1 MRPSRPTTRA
11 SRCSSL
17 AIRAFI
23 STSSFTRPWTSPITS
38 RRRAGSRTVKSP
50 SRAGDRADRNASSAF
65 SSAAPNFP
73 PSTTA
78 AVLRAGL
85 SAFASVATCHL
96 PSIRAW
102 KPQATA
108 APSINVS
115 DADLDRGGFVST
127 IAESHLSNKDLAPTG
142 VERRTWG
149 TYNLAALWVGLSI
162 VITTYTLASG
172 LIAAGMTWWQGLL
185 TVSLG
190 NFIVLIPILL
200 NSHPGTKYGIP
211 FPVLVRSSFGI
222 RGANVAAMARA
233 LVACGWFGIQTWIG
247 ALALDTLM
255 TTLASGWADVEGHKA
270 IAFAVFWLVQVAII
284 LRGIDGIKFLESW
297 AAPLLLG
304 SSVALLI
311 WAFGVGGDIFS
322 ASSKLITGHA
332 SFWSLFGPGL
342 AANVGYWITLS
353 MNIPD
358 FTRYAKD
365 QRSQLLGQS
374 LAMPLTMTGFSFI
387 GIAVTAATIVEYGEP
402 IWDPLALVARLLAD
416 LPVLLVFAMVIVV
429 LAQIST
435 NMAAN
440 VVSPSNDFSNLSPRQ
455 ISFRTGGLITA
466 VIGVISFPWQLYENV
481 GAYIFT
487 WLVGYGSLLA
497 SFLAVM
503 IVDYW
508 VLRRSR
514 LTVEELYRY
523 GEGGEYWFF
532 RGFNWRTLT
541 AVAVAVVP
549 VLPGF
554 INAAT
559 TKGGVVA
566 DPGFWD
572 QLYRYGVFVTFAISA
587 VTYVG
592 LMRFQVRAP
601 AASEA

>member
-1 MRPSRPTTRA
+1 MS
-11 SRCSSL
+11 
-17 AIRAFI
+17 AI
-23 STSSFTRPWTSPITS
+23 P
-38 RRRAGSRTVKSP
+38 
-50 SRAGDRADRNASSAF
+50 
-65 SSAAPNFP
+65 
-73 PSTTA
+73 
-78 AVLRAGL
+78 
-85 SAFASVATCHL
+85 
-96 PSIRAW
+96 
-102 KPQATA
+102 
-108 APSINVS
+108 
-115 DADLDRGGFVST
+115 
-127 IAESHLSNKDLAPTG
+127 ESHLSNKDLAPTG

-255 TTLASGWADVEGHKA
+255 TTLSSGWADVDGHKA
-270 IAFAVFWLVQVAII
+270 IAFAVFWLVQVVII
-284 LRGIDGIKFLESW
+284 LRGIEGIKFLESW

-311 WAFGVGGDIFS
+311 WAFGVGGNVFS
-322 ASSKLITGHA
+322 ASSKLITDDQ

-358 FTRYAKD
+358 FTRYAKN
-365 QRSQLLGQS
+365 QRSQIVGQS
-374 LAMPLTMTGFSFI
+374 IAMPLTMTGFSFI
-387 GIAVTAATIVEYGEP
+387 GIAVTSATIVEYGKP
-402 IWDPLALVARLLAD
+402 IWDPVALVAQLLDD
-416 LPVLLVFAMVIVV
+416 LPVLLVLAMIIVV
-429 LAQIST
+429 IAQIST

-455 ISFRTGGLITA
+455 ISFRTGGMITA
-466 VIGVISFPWQLYENV
+466 VIGVISFPWQLYEDV

-503 IVDYW
+503 VIDYW
-508 VLRRSR
+508 VLRRAR
-514 LTVEELYRY
+514 LNVEELYRY
-523 GEGGEYWFF
+523 GAGGEYWYSQ
-532 RGFNWRTLT
+532 GFNPSALI
-541 AVAVAVVP
+541 AVAVGVIP

-554 INAAT
+554 LNAAT
-559 TKGGVVA
+559 TEGGVVA
-566 DPGFWD
+566 DPNFLD
-572 QLYRYGVFVTFAISA
+572 QLYRYGVFVAFGLSA
-587 VTYVG
+587 VTYVA
-592 LMRFQVRAP
+592 LTRLRVAEP
-601 AASEA
+601 AAATEP